1 MKRQASFFLIDENWL
16 KISVNK
22 IMSKTAQT
30 CTLKSATSYF
40 AVKVFTI
47 LKSEN

>member
-16 KISVNK
+16 KILVYR

-30 CTLKSATSYF
+30 CTLKSVTGYF